1 MTREDNEQLS
11 RTATT
16 SPKMTGYNTITSFH
30 DYEETFV
37 VVKQKNCVKISLNL
51 YFKVY
56 QCMKVVE
63 LVTRRLK
70 NLKLFERSLKF
81 GNISNMQY

>member
-1 MTREDNEQLS
+1 MAREDNEQLS

-16 SPKMTGYNTITSFH
+16 SPKMTGYIITSFR

-37 VVKQKNCVKISLNL
+37 VVKQKNCLKISLNL

-56 QCMKVVE
+56 QCMKVVD
-63 LVTRRLK
+63 LVTRKLK
-70 NLKLFERSLKF
+70 NLKFFERSLKF
-81 GNISNMQY
+81 